1 MLYRAA
7 DLRPVLLVLGTW
19 LSVNVCAQVDKYW
32 VGGVGSWS
40 DGSNWALEQGGAG
53 GAGEPRNDETVHIQG
68 PARVALRG
76 REWCGD
82 LLVDGSFGI
91 VIVEGPSSAELTLT
105 GDWRV
110 SGTVS
115 WELQGMVRS
124 LVRRQAVELDL
135 RGMPMT
141 SDLIVDGDGVRGL
154 ISDLFLQG
162 QALLDLRSGTLV
174 TNGNHIRCGSFRS
187 EGSGQRHLVAGNS
200 VLEITSALRTDGAEP
215 FVDPGSSSLFVQ
227 GRRTDWGALANA
239 PRTAARGIT
248 VCGTGAGQTPFT
260 IDAQLLSSYNGFGV
274 SCHGTCDGVVTVTV
288 SGGVGPFTY
297 QWQNGPNT
305 ATWNNSCPGN
315 QIVIVTDQGQG
326 IGCAATVQV
335 TDPPLLGVIFF
346 PPPTPPACANV
357 CDGHADA
364 LAVGGAGG
372 YQYDWNNGAGT
383 GSSFSMLCAG
393 VNTLQITDANN
404 CVFNTTLDLPL
415 QPISVDLTTSDAGCF
430 NDCDGTADAVVSGGT
445 PTYSYTWTP
454 APGAGQGTP
463 SATGLCAGNWSLT
476 VQDANGCDT
485 TLNFIIDQPS
495 PILPGLTTTD
505 ASCSNVCDGTAA
517 VTPSGGLGPYGYDW
531 MPGSPVGDGTAS
543 VSGLCAGNWSVLITD
558 QSSGCDT
565 LVQFTIASPP
575 AIIVSASSADATC
588 SDACD
593 GTASVEPVSGGTPG
607 YVFIWSP
614 EPGAG
619 QGTSTASGL
628 CSGNWTVLVTDA
640 AGCDTLIAFTIGAP
654 PPIDVVL
661 APMDVTCAGACDG
674 SASLAISGGTPGYVI
689 AWSPNPPVGQGTMD
703 VSGLCAGD
711 WSVTVTDAAGCD
723 TTLDLTINEP
733 PPLDVTSAQTDVSC
747 GTLCDG
753 TASVVASG
761 GTPPYDYVWSPE
773 PGSGQG
779 SPDATGLC
787 AGFYTALVTD
797 DAGCTIPVDFTIL
810 APVPLQFSLSTQDAS
825 CPGACDGQA
834 GVIVSGGTPNYQYVW
849 SPEPGGGQGTPN
861 AMDLCAGGYLLTVT
875 DSVGC
880 DSTIAFTIA
889 APDAIGPNATVTPPT
904 CASACNG
911 EVTLAPTGGNGTYT
925 FNWTPLPGNGQGN
938 ATATGLCAG
947 IWQVT
952 ITSGSCDTTLT
963 FDLQA
968 PTPLDVVWTA
978 TDVTCA
984 GECDGAVDVVV
995 SGGAPGYDYFWTP
1008 APALGQGTPS
1018 ASGFCPGSVLLT
1030 ITDVNGCDTTL
1041 TVPIGSPLPID
1052 PQLTLS
1058 DASCGGACDGTA
1070 SVAVS
1075 GGTGGWTYDWQ
1086 PTPGS
1091 GQGTPVATDLCPGP
1105 YTLTVTDSVGCD
1117 TTIAFTIITPSGIT
1131 ATPQVTDASC
1141 ADICDGSIDLMISG
1155 GIPPYDLTW
1164 SPEPGGG
1171 QGTPNA
1177 TGLCAGQ
1184 WTVVIGDQAGCDTVL
1199 VISVGSPPAIDP
1211 LLTVTNETCN
1221 GPCDGTASLLLN
1233 GGQPPFQYV
1242 WSPAPGAGQGT
1253 GNVTGLCA
1261 GTWSV
1266 TIADLGGCDT
1276 TLVFEVLPEQPVEA
1290 ELTAVDA
1297 TCWNICDGSASV
1309 SVNGGVAPYDY
1320 HWNPDPPIGQGT
1332 SSVGG
1337 LCLGNWEVVI
1347 TDAAG
1352 CDTTIAFYIAKPPSI
1367 EPGLVT
1373 ANETCAGPCTGEA
1386 AVYPFG
1392 GTGGFTYDWQ
1402 PPPGGGQGTNVVN
1415 GLCAGVPYTVLI
1427 SDSLGCDTMVSFQV
1441 DPFEPIVPQLTG
1453 TPTTCPGSCDGTI
1466 TAGATGGDPPYTFFW
1481 DPEPPNGQGVVQATG
1496 LCSGTYDITIT
1507 DASGCDTVVTAQ
1519 VTGPA
1524 PIDAGA
1530 TVQTISCAGA
1540 CDGSIVLT
1548 PLGGNGGYTYAWTPV
1563 PPNGDGANGAFG
1575 LCAGDWSVTI
1585 ADASG
1590 CDSTFTFVLADP
1602 APLVL
1607 TTSTIP
1613 SECQLCNGAVGVI
1626 IDGGIPPLAIIWT
1639 DQNGTAL
1646 GNDTTVTDLCAGI
1659 YTVTVTDAGGCT
1671 TTAAA
1676 AVTDSDG
1683 ESIAAVNGTTSCP
1696 NTCDGQLSV
1705 QFICSDPPCTVQW
1718 TTILGIPIGQV
1729 TDTATGLCAGS
1740 YLVEVTNGTGCV
1752 SIDTAQVTSPDP
1764 IVPNLSTT
1772 PASCAGVC
1780 DGTATAGPT
1789 GGVGPFSYDWSPDP
1803 ITGDGTPQATGLC
1816 PGVYDV
1822 LITDLGAGCDTTV
1835 SVLILGP
1842 DPITV
1847 DAYVDPITCSG
1858 DCDASIVLTPSGG
1871 NGVFGF
1877 DWTPDPPNGDGTNA
1891 ALDLCAGDWT
1901 VLITDANGCDT
1912 TIMFTI
1918 DDPAPLV
1925 LDGSS
1930 TPSACQVC
1938 NGTASVNVSG
1948 GQAPYA
1954 IQWSDQNG
1962 NNAGSGPALA
1972 DLCAGLYTVTVADT
1986 AGCSAMLLV
1995 PVQDSD
2001 GETVDA
2007 INGQTTCA
2015 GNCDGTV
2022 SVQLNCT
2029 DGPCVVTW
2037 FNDQGDTLA
2046 SNINTLTNLCA
2057 GTYIALVTN
2066 NSGCVTIDT
2075 AMVVPG
2081 TILVPNLSTTSA
2093 TCAGECDGTATVG
2106 PTGGVGP
2113 YDYDWGPGP
2122 VNGDGTPQANEL
2134 CAGVYSVHITD
2145 LGGGCDT
2152 TVQVLITEPSL
2163 LSVQASVEDVACNSA
2178 CDGSIVLTPA
2188 GGNGSY
2194 TFSWDPVPPNG
2205 DGSNGAFDLCAGQW
2219 SVTIGDLGGCD
2230 TTIVF
2235 TITEPDPLVSIGA
2248 STPSECGVCNGTAAV
2263 SPTGGT
2269 PPYTYAWTLN
2279 GAPFGTDSLIVDLC
2293 AGIYMVSVQ
2302 DQNGCQQTLLVP
2314 VTDSNGE
2321 EVITI
2326 DGSTGCPGECNGE
2339 VSAQF
2344 LCSDPP
2350 CTIAW
2355 FDANGVD
2362 LNDSGTTVDSLCAGP
2377 YYVQVTNATGCIT
2390 IDTAQVIEP
2399 DPIVPNLSTTPA
2411 SCAGSC
2417 DGTATV
2423 GPSGGVPPYAYDWA
2437 PDPINGDGT
2446 PQAIDL
2452 CGGNYTVTITDSV
2465 GCSILVDVLILEPQP
2480 VTADAAI
2487 TPITCAGSCDG
2498 SIALTTMGGN
2508 GGYQYEW
2515 TPDPPNG
2522 DGTNSATD
2530 LCAGSWSV
2538 LITDTNGCDTTYTF
2552 ELTEPPALIGD
2563 VVATDNVCYGDC
2575 MGTGVLTIS
2584 GGVPPYAI
2592 LWNDSTGTVFAQDTL
2607 HVDALCAGDY
2617 TVIIAD
2623 SVGCTLTVP
2632 FSIGQN
2638 TAIEANLVFTNETC
2652 FGPCDGTATVAPTGG
2667 VGATY
2672 TYDWQPQPPLGQG
2685 TQQVSGLCP
2694 GDWSVTIA
2702 DSLGCDTTYQ
2712 FTVLPFEPIVP
2723 NEQVANISCNGACDG
2738 SILLNPS
2745 GGFGNYSYDWSPV
2758 PPNGQGNA
2766 EATSLC
2772 PGSYSV
2778 AITDGVGCDTTV
2790 TFTIT
2795 EPDEL
2800 VVQLDQVVD
2809 ASCSNANDGSIA
2821 ITIAGGTPTYA
2832 ISWAGPDNYTS
2843 DQEDLTDL
2851 YFGDYT
2857 LVVTDANGCQTSLNV
2872 TVNALS
2878 TVVAD
2883 AQAQGTICAGIPV
2896 VLDASGSTG
2905 AVDYLWTDQQNDPVG
2920 STAIVTLNGLAPGT
2934 YIYTLTVTDGVCSDQ
2949 AQVTVEVLA
2958 LPLADAGPDQTI
2970 FTNGVAVLGG
2980 DPSGP
2985 PGSTFSWSPD
2995 SLVSAPNAPNPNT
3008 SPGETTWF
3016 VLTVTAQNGC
3026 ADVDSVLITVVP
3038 DINIPSGFS
3047 PNDDGWNDVWEIDRI
3062 DMFPDCE
3069 VEVYNR
3075 WGELLFQSVGYK
3087 EPWDGKYNG
3096 SYVPVGTYYY
3106 VIRLNDPEFPDPY
3119 TGPLTVIR

>member
-1 MLYRAA
+1 MRHHRPK
-7 DLRPVLLVLGTW
+7 LRQNLLVLGSLTC
-19 LSVNVCAQVDKYW
+19 LLAQAQVDKYW
-32 VGGVGSWS
+32 VGGNGEWS
-40 DGSNWALEQGGAG
+40 DGANWALTPNGLG
-53 GAGEPRNDETVHIQG
+53 GAGEPRNNEAVHIAG
-68 PARVALRG
+68 PARLTMAG

-82 LLVDGSFGI
+82 LIVDA
-91 VIVEGPSSAELTLT
+91 VRDVVYVEGAANAELTIT
-105 GDWRV
+105 GDWRM
-110 SGTVS
+110 
-115 WELQGMVRS
+115 QGDVDWTWRGQVRS
-124 LVRRQAVELDL
+124 LVRKGAADLDL
-135 RGMPMT
+135 RGIPVAGDLVIDGSGARSAV
-141 SDLIVDGDGVRGL
+141 SDLRLSNSAAI
-154 ISDLFLQG
+154 
-162 QALLDLRSGTLV
+162 DLRSGTLV
-174 TNGNHIRCGSFRS
+174 TNGNHVVCGDIRVHG
-187 EGSGQRHLVAGNS
+187 GDAQMVAGNS
-200 VLEITSALRTDGAEP
+200 VIDVAGGILADPERP
-215 FVDPGSSSLFVQ
+215 FVDPGSSSLFVKGQ
-227 GRRTDWGALANA
+227 AKDWGTFATLS
-239 PRTAARGIT
+239 RSAARGIT

-274 SCHGTCDGVVTVTV
+274 SCHGVCDGVVTVTV
-288 SGGVGPFTY
+288 SGGVGGFSY
-297 QWQNGPNT
+297 HWQNGPNT
-305 ATWNNSCPGN
+305 STWNNSCPGN

-326 IGCAATVQV
+326 IGCAATIQV

-346 PPPTPPACANV
+346 PPPTPPACAGV

-372 YQYDWNNGAGT
+372 YAYDWNNGAGT

-393 VNTLQITDANN
+393 ANTLHVTDVNN
-404 CVFNTTLDLPL
+404 CAFDTTLDLPL
-415 QPISVDLTTSDAGCF
+415 QPIAVTLDLTDAGCF
-430 NDCDGTADAVVSGGT
+430 NDCDGSADALVNGGT
-445 PTYSYTWTP
+445 PNYTYTWSP
-454 APGAGQGTP
+454 APGGGQGTP
-463 SATGLCAGNWSLT
+463 QVTGLCAGNWSLT

-485 TLNFIIDQPS
+485 TIQFLIGQPP
-495 PILPGLTTTD
+495 PIVPALSTTD
-505 ASCSNVCDGTAA
+505 ATCGDVCDGTAE
-517 VTPSGGLGPYGYDW
+517 VTPSGGVGPYSYDW
-531 MPGSPVGDGTAS
+531 MPGTPDGDGTPA
-543 VSGLCAGNWSVLITD
+543 VTGLCAGDWSVLITD

-565 LVQFTIASPP
+565 LVAFTIGAPP
-575 AIIVSASSADATC
+575 AIMVTTGSTDATC

-593 GTASVEPVSGGTPG
+593 GTASVLPVSGGTPG
-607 YVFIWSP
+607 YMFLWSP
-614 EPGAG
+614 EPGGG
-619 QGTSTASGL
+619 QGTGSATGL
-628 CSGNWTVLVTDA
+628 CPGDWTVLVTDA
-640 AGCDTLIAFTIGAP
+640 AGCDTLVTFTIGAP
-654 PPIDVVL
+654 PPLDVSL
-661 APMDVTCAGACDG
+661 LPMDATCAGACDG
-674 SASLAISGGTPGYVI
+674 AASITIAGGTPGYNIV
-689 AWSPNPPVGQGTMD
+689 WSPNPPNGQGTTAIN
-703 VSGLCAGD
+703 GLCAGD
-711 WSVTVTDAAGCD
+711 WSVTVMDAAGCD
-723 TTLDLTINEP
+723 TTLDFTIEEP
-733 PPLDVTSAQTDVSC
+733 PPLDVIATRTDISC
-747 GTLCDG
+747 GVLCDG
-753 TASVVASG
+753 TASVIVSGGTPAYDYAWSPAPGGGQGTPDATGLCAGVYGLLITDDAGCTFPVEFTVQAPVPLLFALSTEDASCPGVCDGSANVIVSG
-761 GTPPYDYVWSPE
+761 GTPPYDYQWSP
-773 PGSGQG
+773 
-779 SPDATGLC
+779 A
-787 AGFYTALVTD
+787 
-797 DAGCTIPVDFTIL
+797 
-810 APVPLQFSLSTQDAS
+810 
-825 CPGACDGQA
+825 PGA
-834 GVIVSGGTPNYQYVW
+834 
-849 SPEPGGGQGTPN
+849 GQGTPN
-861 AMDLCAGGYLLTVT
+861 VSGLCAGGYQLTVT

-889 APDAIGPNATVTPPT
+889 APDAILPNATVNPPT
-904 CASACNG
+904 CAAICNG
-911 EVTLAPTGGNGTYT
+911 EIDLTPTGGNGAFTYT
-925 FNWTPLPGNGQGN
+925 WSPVPSNGQGN
-938 ATATGLCAG
+938 AIATGLCAG
-947 IWQVT
+947 QWLVT
-952 ITSGSCDTTLT
+952 ITSGACDTTIT

-968 PTPLDVVWTA
+968 PPPLDVSWMA

-984 GECDGAVDVVV
+984 GACNGAVDVLVD
-995 SGGAPGYDYFWTP
+995 GGTAGYDYLWSP
-1008 APALGQGTPS
+1008 APSSGQGT
-1018 ASGFCPGSVLLT
+1018 ANAIGFCAGNVQLT
-1030 ITDVNGCDTTL
+1030 ITDANGCDSTL
-1041 TVPIGSPLPID
+1041 TIPIAAPDPID
-1052 PQLTLS
+1052 VLLTLV
-1058 DASCGGACDGTA
+1058 DAGCGGVCDGTA
-1070 SVAVS
+1070 SAQVS
-1075 GGTGGWTYDWQ
+1075 GGSGQFTYDWQ
-1086 PTPGS
+1086 PPPGG
-1091 GQGTPVATDLCPGP
+1091 GQGTPDATGLCPGP
-1105 YTLTVTDSVGCD
+1105 YSLTLIDSAGCD
-1117 TTIAFTIITPSGIT
+1117 TTIAFTIASPSGIM

-1141 ADICDGSIDLMISG
+1141 ADLCDGAIDLVLSG
-1155 GIPPYDLTW
+1155 GLPPYDYDW
-1164 SPEPGGG
+1164 SPMPGTG
-1171 QGTPNA
+1171 QGTPNV
-1177 TGLCAGQ
+1177 TGLCDGP

-1199 VISVGSPPAIDP
+1199 VIAVGAPPAIDP
-1211 LLTVTNETCN
+1211 QLTVTNETCN
-1221 GPCDGTASLLLN
+1221 GPCDGTASLMVN
-1233 GGQPPFQYV
+1233 GGQPPFQYL
-1242 WSPAPGAGQGT
+1242 WSPQPGTGQGT
-1253 GNVTGLCA
+1253 PDVTGLCA
-1261 GTWSV
+1261 GAWSV
-1266 TIADLGGCDT
+1266 TVTDLGGCDT
-1276 TLVFEVLPEQPVEA
+1276 TLVFDVLPEQPIDA
-1290 ELTAVDA
+1290 ELTATDA
-1297 TCWNICDGSASV
+1297 VCSGVCNGVANVQVSGGVGPYNFHWTPEPAMGQATDSV
-1309 SVNGGVAPYDY
+1309 S
-1320 HWNPDPPIGQGT
+1320 
-1332 SSVGG
+1332 G
-1337 LCLGNWEVVI
+1337 LCLGDWDVLI

-1352 CDTTIAFYIAKPPSI
+1352 CDTTIAFHIDKLPSI
-1367 EPGLVT
+1367 IPSLAVS
-1373 ANETCAGPCTGEA
+1373 NETCDGPCTGAA
-1386 AVYPFG
+1386 AVFPSG
-1392 GTGGFTYDWQ
+1392 GTGVLTYDWQ
-1402 PPPGGGQGTNVVN
+1402 PPPGSGQGTSFVS
-1415 GLCAGVPYTVLI
+1415 GLCAGTSYSVTI
-1427 SDSLGCDTMVSFQV
+1427 ADSLGCDTTVSFMIG
-1441 DPFEPIVPQLTG
+1441 PFEPIVPQVSS
-1453 TPTTCPGSCDGTI
+1453 TPASCPGVCDATI
-1466 TAGATGGDPPYTFFW
+1466 TAGATGGEAPYTYFW
-1481 DPEPPNGQGVVQATG
+1481 DPVPPNGQGVGQATG
-1496 LCSGTYDITIT
+1496 LCAGEVYTVTIV
-1507 DASGCDTVVTAQ
+1507 DDNGCDTLVTVTVV
-1519 VTGPA
+1519 GPD

-1530 TVQTISCAGA
+1530 VVQPVACAGE
-1540 CDGSIVLT
+1540 CNGSIVLN
-1548 PLGGNGGYTYAWTPV
+1548 PSGGNGGYLFTWSPV
-1563 PPNGDGANGAFG
+1563 PPNGDGGNGAFD

-1585 ADASG
+1585 TDGQG
-1590 CDSTFTFVLADP
+1590 CDSTFTFTLDDP
-1602 APLVL
+1602 APIDL
-1607 TTSTIP
+1607 TVSATS
-1613 SECQLCNGAVGVI
+1613 SECQLCNGSAAVDISGGV
-1626 IDGGIPPLAIIWT
+1626 PPLVIVWT
-1639 DQNGTAL
+1639 DQDANTISI
-1646 GNDTTVTDLCAGI
+1646 DTLVTDLCAGI
-1659 YTVTVTDAGGCT
+1659 YTVTVTDLHGCSSMAT
-1671 TTAAA
+1671 A

-1683 ESIAAVNGTTSCP
+1683 EMIQAQDGGTSCP
-1696 NTCDGQLSV
+1696 NTCDGQASV
-1705 QFICSDPPCTVQW
+1705 TYVCNNPPCTVQW
-1718 TTILGIPIGQV
+1718 TTMLGVPIGQ
-1729 TDTATGLCAGS
+1729 TADTAVGLCAGS

-1752 SIDTAQVTSPDP
+1752 SIDTAQVNAPDP

-1780 DGTATAGPT
+1780 DGTATVGPT

-1803 ITGDGTPQATGLC
+1803 IAGDGTSQATGLC

-1858 DCDASIVLTPSGG
+1858 DCDASIVLSPSGG
-1871 NGVFGF
+1871 NGAFDF

-1891 ALDLCAGDWT
+1891 AFDLCAGDWT

-1912 TIMFTI
+1912 TITFTI

-1962 NNAGSGPALA
+1962 NNAGSGTALT
-1972 DLCAGLYTVTVADT
+1972 DLCAGLYTVTVTDT
-1986 AGCSAMLLV
+1986 AGCSAMLLL
-1995 PVQDSD
+1995 PVQDGD

-2007 INGQTTCA
+2007 IDGQTTCA
-2015 GNCDGTV
+2015 SNCDGTV

-2046 SNINTLTNLCA
+2046 SNVNTLTDLCT
-2057 GTYIALVTN
+2057 GIYIALVTN

-2081 TILVPNLSTTSA
+2081 TVIIPNLSTSPA
-2093 TCAGECDGTATVG
+2093 TCAGVCDGTATVG

-2113 YDYDWGPGP
+2113 YAYDWGPDP
-2122 VNGDGTPQANEL
+2122 VNGDGTSQATDL
-2134 CAGVYSVHITD
+2134 CTGVYSVHIID
-2145 LGGGCDT
+2145 SGGGCDT
-2152 TVQVLITEPSL
+2152 TVQVLITEPSP

-2248 STPSECGVCNGTAAV
+2248 STPSECGVCNGTAVV

-2279 GAPFGTDSLIVDLC
+2279 SAPFGTDSLIVDLC

-2314 VTDSNGE
+2314 VTDNNGE
-2321 EVITI
+2321 EVTTI

-2350 CTIAW
+2350 CTVAW

-2362 LNDSGTTVDSLCAGP
+2362 LNESGTTVDSLCAGP

-2452 CGGNYTVTITDSV
+2452 CAGNYTVTITDSV

-2498 SIALTTMGGN
+2498 GIALTTMGGN
-2508 GGYQYEW
+2508 GVYQYDW

-2563 VVATDNVCYGDC
+2563 VVTTDNVCYGDC
-2575 MGTGVLTIS
+2575 MGTGVLTVS
-2584 GGVPPYAI
+2584 GGVPPYTI
-2592 LWNDSTGTVFAQDTL
+2592 LWSDSTGTVFVQDTL
-2607 HVDALCAGDY
+2607 QVDALCAGDY

-2652 FGPCDGTATVAPTGG
+2652 FGPCDGTAAVAPTGG
-2667 VGATY
+2667 VGAIY

-2694 GDWSVTIA
+2694 GDWSVMIA

-2712 FTVLPFEPIVP
+2712 FTILPFQPIVP

-2738 SILLNPS
+2738 SVLLNPS

-2790 TFTIT
+2790 TFMIT

-2843 DQEDLTDL
+2843 DQEDLNDL

-2970 FTNGVAVLGG
+2970 FTNGEAVLGG

-2995 SLVSAPNAPNPNT
+2995 SLVSTPNGPNPST

-3016 VLTVTAQNGC
+3016 VLSVTAQNGC
-3026 ADVDSVLITVVP
+3026 TDVDSVLITVVP

-3106 VIRLNDPEFPDPY
+3106 AIRLNDPEFPDPY